1 MRCGC
6 PHCEAYMIQ
15 SETDGQAC
23 VCPECGYRCTDCL
36 GTNTVVQKE
45 DLSRLAFDPR
55 FTPEALARAF
65 EDEEGEEED
74 DFGRDPW

>member
-1 MRCGC
+1 MLS
-6 PHCEAYMIQ
+6 Q
-15 SETDGQAC
+15 SG
-23 VCPECGYRCTDCL
+23 L
-36 GTNTVVQKE
+36 TVGRI
-45 DLSRLAFDPR
+45 SPASIFPR

>member
-1 MRCGC
+1 MSIWAVYARS
-6 PHCEAYMIQ
+6 A
-15 SETDGQAC
+15 A
-23 VCPECGYRCTDCL
+23 
-36 GTNTVVQKE
+36 VVQKE

>member
-23 VCPECGYRCTDCL
+23 VCPECGYP
-36 GTNTVVQKE
+36 
-45 DLSRLAFDPR
+45 FDDGDIV
-55 FTPEALARAF
+55 L
-65 EDEEGEEED
+65 
-74 DFGRDPW
+74 